1 MAAVMDLDLN
11 CAPPE
16 PEPAPA
22 HAMLRQEHAFRH
34 QVEDLH
40 RLYWAQRNLPHGV
53 PFWEQSH
60 VLYPTHPMPMPMA
73 TSSQSQSQSQS
84 HMIDPHVLGASS
96 HGHGGKQAIRC
107 GNGVAGN
114 LGSAEGSSVR
124 RKPEHGGGVQGRSG
138 YRRMIDLEKP
148 ATSEDDDDDV
158 EILSPAQFSGY
169 ANRNAGFVDN
179 SQCYPRE
186 NAAHVRFGSIG
197 SSDTPESQSPV
208 KAKATESG
216 RMLIDLNIAQVD
228 DLNVCPD
235 SSKKVFCSRLASSST
250 MQSGE
255 CCSNSSKAFH
265 MGGESSIGSSKG
277 SSITFVASTS
287 APDSAREVMAR
298 GICDPQRSSKPFHME
313 TSNHDMRLRGNIL
326 HQHILDNVSGMNSQ
340 ASMEI
345 PREEVSIRA
354 SGRHSSSPS
363 GLRKL
368 GGPTGVYREC
378 QEESLAVI
386 CDDEMEGF
394 DLNVSVGSIELPS
407 MMDSSPR
414 DKHASSDGVDKLLS
428 HYFTEDKVQENISS
442 VECPTIIDQQRVTES
457 MDGRSARS
465 PDSGVAANRSMSIPE
480 TPQGRDY
487 ACPRLRTSSS
497 LDATNVHH
505 QPVTEDELIA
515 STAAET
521 LVSLFMDSAAWITD
535 SYCSNNQV
543 NAQDDC
549 HEPQDDCHEP
559 QVSLDSFEEGVMNLE
574 ALRDDGDS
582 VAVRAPDKDGPS
594 CGIKLRRGRGM
605 RDFQREILPGLVSLA
620 RHEICDDLHAI
631 GYEIRKTR
639 QRRAPGDK
647 YGPSTRSRLPRRCS
661 NGWN

>member
-11 CAPPE
+11 CAPPS
-16 PEPAPA
+16 PEPAPQDHRLG
-22 HAMLRQEHAFRH
+22 HAMLRQEHAYRH

-40 RLYWAQRNLPHGV
+40 RLYWAHRNLRPDV

-60 VLYPTHPMPMPMA
+60 DVLYPTHSMPMA
-73 TSSQSQSQSQS
+73 TSSQS
-84 HMIDPHVLGASS
+84 HMIDPDLLGASS
-96 HGHGGKQAIRC
+96 HELRGKQAIWC

-114 LGSAEGSSVR
+114 LGAEGSSVR
-124 RKPEHGGGVQGRSG
+124 RKPDHGGGVQGRSG

-158 EILSPAQFSGY
+158 EILSPARFSDY
-169 ANRNAGFVDN
+169 AKRNAGFVDN

-186 NAAHVRFGSIG
+186 NAAHVRFGSTG
-197 SSDTPESQSPV
+197 SSDTPDSHSPV
-208 KAKATESG
+208 KAKATASG
-216 RMLIDLNIAQVD
+216 RMLIDLNIAQED

-235 SSKKVFCSRLASSST
+235 SSKNVFGSLLASSRT

-255 CCSNSSKAFH
+255 GCSNSSKAFH
-265 MGGESSIGSSKG
+265 IGGESSIGSSKG
-277 SSITFVASTS
+277 SSITVAASMS
-287 APDSAREVMAR
+287 APDSTREVMAR
-298 GICDPQRSSKPFHME
+298 GICDPQSSSKPFRVE
-313 TSNHDMRLRGNIL
+313 ASNHDVRLRGNIQ
-326 HQHILDNVSGMNSQ
+326 HQHTLDNVSGMSSQ

-345 PREEVSIRA
+345 PREEMSVRA
-354 SGRHSSSPS
+354 SGRHSSSS
-363 GLRKL
+363 SDLQKI
-368 GGPTGVYREC
+368 GGQTAVYREC

-414 DKHASSDGVDKLLS
+414 EKHASSDGVDKLLS
-428 HYFTEDKVQENISS
+428 HYFTADKVQENISS
-442 VECPTIIDQQRVTES
+442 LECPTIIDQQQMAES
-457 MDGRSARS
+457 MDGKSVQS
-465 PDSGVAANRSMSIPE
+465 PDSGVATNRSMSIPE

-487 ACPRLRTSSS
+487 ACPRLRPSSNGES
-497 LDATNVHH
+497 NSMNAPITYQV
-505 QPVTEDELIA
+505 VTEDELLA
-515 STAAET
+515 STAAQT
-521 LVSLFMDSAAWITD
+521 LVSLFTDSAAWITD
-535 SYCSNNQV
+535 SHCSNNQAD
-543 NAQDDC
+543 AQDGGD
-549 HEPQDDCHEP
+549 EP

-639 QRRAPGDK
+639 QRRAPRDK

-661 NGWN
+661 NAWNY

>member
-11 CAPPE
+11 RAPPE
-16 PEPAPA
+16 PEPATQDHRLG
-22 HAMLRQEHAFRH
+22 HAMLRQEHAYRH

-40 RLYWAQRNLPHGV
+40 RLYWAQRNLRPDV

-60 VLYPTHPMPMPMA
+60 DVLYPTQSMAMA
-73 TSSQSQSQSQS
+73 TSSQS
-84 HMIDPHVLGASS
+84 HMIHPDLLGGSS
-96 HGHGGKQAIRC
+96 HGLGGKQAIQC
-107 GNGVAGN
+107 SNEIAGN
-114 LGSAEGSSVR
+114 LGAEGSVR
-124 RKPEHGGGVQGRSG
+124 RKPDHGGGVQGRSG

-148 ATSEDDDDDV
+148 ATSEDDDDDDDV
-158 EILSPAQFSGY
+158 EILSPARFSDY

-179 SQCYPRE
+179 SQCHRQRG
-186 NAAHVRFGSIG
+186 NVAHVSFGSTG
-197 SSDTPESQSPV
+197 SSDTPDSHSPV
-208 KAKATESG
+208 KAKATASG
-216 RMLIDLNIAQVD
+216 RMLIDLNIAQED

-235 SSKKVFCSRLASSST
+235 SSKNVFCSLLASSRT

-255 CCSNSSKAFH
+255 GCSNSSKAFH
-265 MGGESSIGSSKG
+265 IGGESSIGSSKG
-277 SSITFVASTS
+277 SSITVAASMS
-287 APDSAREVMAR
+287 APDSTREVMAR
-298 GICDPQRSSKPFHME
+298 GICDKQSSSKPFRVE
-313 TSNHDMRLRGNIL
+313 ASNHDVRVRGNIQ
-326 HQHILDNVSGMNSQ
+326 HQHTLDNVSGMSSQ

-345 PREEVSIRA
+345 SREDISVRA
-354 SGRHSSSPS
+354 SGRYSSSS
-363 GLRKL
+363 DLQKI
-368 GGPTGVYREC
+368 GGPTAVYREC

-414 DKHASSDGVDKLLS
+414 EKHASSDGVDKLLS

-442 VECPTIIDQQRVTES
+442 LECPTIIDQQHMAES
-457 MDGRSARS
+457 MDGKSVRS
-465 PDSGVAANRSMSIPE
+465 PDSGVATNRSMSIPE

-487 ACPRLRTSSS
+487 ACPRLRPSSNEES
-497 LDATNVHH
+497 NSMNAPITH
-505 QPVTEDELIA
+505 QVVTEDELIA

-521 LVSLFMDSAAWITD
+521 LVSLFTDSAAWITD
-535 SYCSNNQV
+535 SYCSNNQAD
-543 NAQDDC
+543 AQDGGD
-549 HEPQDDCHEP
+549 EP

-661 NGWN
+661 NAWN

>member
-11 CAPPE
+11 CAPPS
-16 PEPAPA
+16 PEPAPQDHRLA
-22 HAMLRQEHAFRH
+22 HAMLRQEHAYRH

-40 RLYWAQRNLPHGV
+40 RLYWAQRNLRPDA

-60 VLYPTHPMPMPMA
+60 DVLYPIPTRSTAMA
-73 TSSQSQSQSQS
+73 TSSRS
-84 HMIDPHVLGASS
+84 HIHTIDPDPS
-96 HGHGGKQAIRC
+96 GGKQAIWC
-107 GNGVAGN
+107 GNGVAGS
-114 LGSAEGSSVR
+114 LGAGEGSSAR
-124 RKPEHGGGVQGRSG
+124 RKPDHGGGVQGRSSG

-148 ATSEDDDDDV
+148 AMSEDDDDDDDV
-158 EILSPAQFSGY
+158 EILSPARFSDY
-169 ANRNAGFVDN
+169 AKRSAGFVDN
-179 SQCYPRE
+179 SQCYQRE
-186 NAAHVRFGSIG
+186 NAAAHVRFGSTG
-197 SSDTPESQSPV
+197 SSDTPDSHSPV
-208 KAKATESG
+208 KAKATASG
-216 RMLIDLNIAQVD
+216 RMLIDLNIAQED

-235 SSKKVFCSRLASSST
+235 SSKNVFCSLLASSRT

-255 CCSNSSKAFH
+255 GCSNSSKAFH
-265 MGGESSIGSSKG
+265 IGGESSIGSSKG
-277 SSITFVASTS
+277 SSITVAASMP
-287 APDSAREVMAR
+287 APDSTRGVMAR
-298 GICDPQRSSKPFHME
+298 GGICDPQSSSKPFRVE
-313 TSNHDMRLRGNIL
+313 ASNHDVRLRGNIQ
-326 HQHILDNVSGMNSQ
+326 HQHTLDNVSGMSSQ

-345 PREEVSIRA
+345 PREEMSVRA
-354 SGRHSSSPS
+354 SGRHSSSS
-363 GLRKL
+363 SDLRKI
-368 GGPTGVYREC
+368 GGQTAVYREC

-414 DKHASSDGVDKLLS
+414 EKHASSSDGVDKLLS

-442 VECPTIIDQQRVTES
+442 LECPTVIDQQHMAES
-457 MDGRSARS
+457 MDGKSVRS
-465 PDSGVAANRSMSIPE
+465 PDSGVATNRSMSIPE

-487 ACPRLRTSSS
+487 ACPRLRPSSNGES
-497 LDATNVHH
+497 NSMNAPITYQV
-505 QPVTEDELIA
+505 VAEDELLA
-515 STAAET
+515 STAAQT
-521 LVSLFMDSAAWITD
+521 LVSLFTDSAAWITD
-535 SYCSNNQV
+535 SHCSNNQAD
-543 NAQDDC
+543 AQDGGD
-549 HEPQDDCHEP
+549 EP

-582 VAVRAPDKDGPS
+582 VTVTAPDKDGPS

-661 NGWN
+661 NAWNY